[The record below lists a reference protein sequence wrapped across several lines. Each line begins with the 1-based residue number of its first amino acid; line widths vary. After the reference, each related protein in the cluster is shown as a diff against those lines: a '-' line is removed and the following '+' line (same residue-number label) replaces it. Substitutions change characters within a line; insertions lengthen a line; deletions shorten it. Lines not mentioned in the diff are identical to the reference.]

1 MAAKISER
9 PRANYMENKDFKII
23 YEVGHVFY
31 VNIIMKN
38 INFLS

>member
-1 MAAKISER
+1 MAAKVSGRSGE
-9 PRANYMENKDFKII
+9 NYREKKDFKII